1 MIIKIIGAVLVIC
14 ACTGFGFR
22 FAALHKKCERSLV
35 ELVQVID
42 YLICQIKYQK
52 TPLALLFKQAAVSTS
67 GSLKRLLL
75 SFGEELESQVF
86 PDIYICMKRLL
97 GKFPDIP
104 PTSKELLIKMST
116 TLGKFDLN
124 GQVLELEGVRN
135 EAIGKIKT
143 LAENRDVR
151 LRTYQ
156 TLGLC
161 AGAAL
166 AILFV

>member
-86 PDIYICMKRLL
+86 PDIY
-97 GKFPDIP
+97 
-104 PTSKELLIKMST
+104 EQLIRKPAAF
-116 TLGKFDLN
+116 GI
-124 GQVLELEGVRN
+124 GRAHGVR
-135 EAIGKIKT
+135 ERLDGSERQIIHVR
-143 LAENRDVR
+143 RDCFCI
-151 LRTYQ
+151 RT
-156 TLGLC
+156 
-161 AGAAL
+161 
-166 AILFV
+166 